1 MWHKTCADPGRGCRT
16 AGPRSGGCCV
26 HVAFCSHA
34 WLPWDSW
41 HTTLLAE
48 VGQNGEGPLPWV
60 ERDYT
65 PISTWSEWERAP
77 CRGCPTLGL
86 RRPCRAD
93 ALAPLSAQAARA
105 TSLSRSILTERPL
118 RGCTASRRARRRA
131 TPPRPHPLPGALA
144 YPDQPTASSAPRRA
158 HHHPVCR
165 HRPLVGPLQVWLSS
179 PMKTLTVP
187 SLVVDPSR
195 LSNHKLRPQG
205 VMLVLA
211 GTGIVVLAPQMR
223 LSGRE
228 TRGWPRGWSYPT
240 SPVAVPHWGRGLK
253 R

>member
-1 MWHKTCADPGRGCRT
+1 MPAQPLLIEGYARWTLQSVTPVSKHSAVYRFVSTDRKRGTPYVRGRGRTMWHKTCADPGRGCRT

-105 TSLSRSILTERPL
+105 TS
-118 RGCTASRRARRRA
+118 
-131 TPPRPHPLPGALA
+131 
-144 YPDQPTASSAPRRA
+144 
-158 HHHPVCR
+158 
-165 HRPLVGPLQVWLSS
+165 
-179 PMKTLTVP
+179 
-187 SLVVDPSR
+187 
-195 LSNHKLRPQG
+195 
-205 VMLVLA
+205 
-211 GTGIVVLAPQMR
+211 
-223 LSGRE
+223 
-228 TRGWPRGWSYPT
+228 
-240 SPVAVPHWGRGLK
+240 
-253 R
+253 

>member
-1 MWHKTCADPGRGCRT
+1 MWHKTCADPRRGCRT

-77 CRGCPTLGL
+77 CRGCPTNGL

-93 ALAPLSAQAARA
+93 ALGPPVGAGGSCDILIKVYPDGKA
-105 TSLSRSILTERPL
+105 TSWLHSQPPGSQ
-118 RGCTASRRARRRA
+118 ARHP
-131 TPPRPHPLPGALA
+131 TPPPPSTGRPCLPR
-144 YPDQPTASSAPRRA
+144 PTHGILCISSCPPSPRVPSPPSRGASS
-158 HHHPVCR
+158 
-165 HRPLVGPLQVWLSS
+165 G
-179 PMKTLTVP
+179 
-187 SLVVDPSR
+187 
-195 LSNHKLRPQG
+195 
-205 VMLVLA
+205 
-211 GTGIVVLAPQMR
+211 
-223 LSGRE
+223 
-228 TRGWPRGWSYPT
+228 
-240 SPVAVPHWGRGLK
+240 VAVVADEDSDRA
-253 R
+253 